1 MKTIIKGII
10 IGVIVVAGIFLMFR
24 FDVFPGFKKKN
35 LKIDDTAN
43 VIEEIKRIGEFTSL
57 CYYEEM
63 ALVESKGN
71 DFNQSKL
78 ASLTNTEIIDELVI
92 IAHGKVRAGFDLTKL
107 EEGDIQV
114 TGDTLSIRLPEA
126 EIFDVILNPS
136 DYEIF
141 VENGKWSHEQFSAL
155 QKQASAN
162 LKSNA
167 EKYGIVEK
175 AKETGIK
182 KLDGF
187 FKTFGFSK
195 IFFL

>member
-78 ASLTNTEIIDELVI
+78 ASMTNTEIIDELVI

-141 VENGKWSHEQFSAL
+141 VESGKWSHEQFSAL
-155 QKQASAN
+155 QKRASAN

-182 KLDGF
+182 KLDAF